1 MSFLG
6 DMITNVAVKRFLNL
20 NPSHCKDPARIIGG
34 GHLPPF
40 QVPQGYERL
49 EYSFGGFKSFLLKK
63 QGGKAKNCV
72 YLIHGGA
79 FIAGLSSMYY
89 QMGMTLIDAL
99 GCDVYYI
106 DYRLA
111 PEHVY
116 PCALEDTRT
125 GWAHLQSLGYL
136 PENTALLG
144 DSAGGNLVLA
154 LLLSLRDAGRP
165 MPACGVCFSAWA
177 DMTANGASYIANY
190 GKDPMFGDPTAVYS
204 DELKERLLHSEIY
217 SYAEGAD
224 RKDPYLSPV
233 YGDYH
238 GFVPMYFVN
247 SADEILLSD
256 AQTICE
262 KLRACGTEAVHD
274 ICPGLFHAFPIFP
287 FLPEAKEYMRR
298 ACAFIGGHFQTEPD
312 R

>member
-154 LLLSLRDAGRP
+154 LLLSLRDAGQP

-177 DMTANGASYIANY
+177 DMTASGSSYIANY
-190 GKDPMFGDPTAVYS
+190 PKDPMFGDPAAVYS

-274 ICPGLFHAFPIFP
+274 ICPGLFHAFPIFY
-287 FLPEAKEYMRR
+287 FLPEAKEYMHR